1 MDYTVVANKLVKKFG
16 DFTAVNQVCFKVHK
30 GEIFGFLG
38 PNGAGKTTT
47 IKMLCGLLQ
56 PTSGS
61 GKIAGYDILKEQK
74 KIKQI
79 IGYMSQKFS
88 LYPDLTVHEN
98 LKFFGGVYGIGRETM
113 EKSIAKISEMIHLED
128 IWDYITG
135 DLSLGWKQRLAL
147 GSAILHEPKILFLD
161 EPTSGVAPDARRRFW
176 RLINHLAGEGVTVFV
191 TTHYMDEAEY
201 CDRLA
206 LINRGEIIAIGSP
219 SEMKDMLKD
228 RIILELIT
236 DKLIESL
243 HILEKEK
250 SIEEAAPFG
259 NTIHITV
266 SNEKQGKELTT
277 DLMKKHKIKII
288 SLRKIDPSL
297 EDIFVKLIK
306 EQYAA

>member
-1 MDYTVVANKLVKKFG
+1 MDYAVTAEKLVKKFD
-16 DFTAVNQVCFKVHK
+16 DFIAVDRVSFKVRS

-61 GKIAGYDILKEQK
+61 GKIAGYDILEEQK

-88 LYPDLTVHEN
+88 LYPDLTVYEN
-98 LKFFGGVYGIGRETM
+98 LKFFGGVYGIESGKI
-113 EKSIAKISEMIHLED
+113 EKSIAGISEMIHLED
-128 IWDYITG
+128 IQDYITG
-135 DLSLGWKQRLAL
+135 ELSLGWKQRLAL

-176 RLINHLAGEGVTVFV
+176 RMINHLAGEGVTVFV

-206 LINRGEIIAIGSP
+206 LINRGEIIAVGSP
-219 SEMKDMLKD
+219 SEMKTEMKD
-228 RIILELIT
+228 EVILELVT
-236 DKLIESL
+236 EELIESL
-243 HILEKEK
+243 HILEKERK
-250 SIEEAAPFG
+250 ISEVAPFG

-266 SNEKQGKELTT
+266 AEEREGKKLVS
-277 DLMKKHKIKII
+277 DLMKKNSIKITT
-288 SLRKIDPSL
+288 LRKIDPSL

-306 EQYAA
+306 EQHAT